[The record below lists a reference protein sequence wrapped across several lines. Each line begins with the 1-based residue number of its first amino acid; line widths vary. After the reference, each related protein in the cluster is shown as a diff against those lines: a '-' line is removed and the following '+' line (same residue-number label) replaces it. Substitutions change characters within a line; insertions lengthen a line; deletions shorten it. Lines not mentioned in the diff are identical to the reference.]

1 MLVES
6 VPSSLE
12 LSIRQREILR
22 IVVQQHITTAT
33 PVGSSA
39 IRVAGQL
46 PVSTATIRNELAALE
61 ELGLIYQPH
70 TSAGRMPTVQ
80 GYRYFVEQ
88 LMEQVDLPVYEQRM
102 IRHQFHQLQLDLD
115 QWMRLT
121 AAVLA
126 HTSQAAAVVTLPR
139 ASNVCFKHLEV
150 ISVHDTMCLMIL
162 VLQDGS
168 IHQEMLATTQPI
180 DQEALSQIS
189 SRLNSLLTG
198 CTISEIEE
206 SESAELG
213 ALRGLEAQVLQHVVS
228 YMQQFRSRAISRLYS
243 DGLINILHEPEF
255 EEASR
260 FRQVLEVLEHRSLLE
275 SIFGRILKS
284 SGVQIIIGGGGD
296 YDEIDD
302 VSLVLS
308 PYGIRGKASG
318 VLGVLGPTRM
328 PYGRAISAVRYIA
341 HLMDSLMADVYGE
354 PDA

>member
-22 IVVQQHITTAT
+22 IVVQQHIATAT

-126 HTSQAAAVVTLPR
+126 HTSQA
-139 ASNVCFKHLEV
+139 
-150 ISVHDTMCLMIL
+150 CLL
-162 VLQDGS
+162 Y
-168 IHQEMLATTQPI
+168 T
-180 DQEALSQIS
+180 
-189 SRLNSLLTG
+189 SR
-198 CTISEIEE
+198 C
-206 SESAELG
+206 
-213 ALRGLEAQVLQHVVS
+213 V
-228 YMQQFRSRAISRLYS
+228 
-243 DGLINILHEPEF
+243 
-255 EEASR
+255 
-260 FRQVLEVLEHRSLLE
+260 
-275 SIFGRILKS
+275 
-284 SGVQIIIGGGGD
+284 
-296 YDEIDD
+296 
-302 VSLVLS
+302 
-308 PYGIRGKASG
+308 
-318 VLGVLGPTRM
+318 
-328 PYGRAISAVRYIA
+328 
-341 HLMDSLMADVYGE
+341 
-354 PDA
+354 